1 MAMQQQW
8 PQEMHVR
15 AHAVAMAAVQAQFS
29 PQGTSLALQDSLS
42 AGQPGETRVT
52 GMPAYLQAPGEGQGP
67 RPPAWSS
74 LLCVLKA
81 SATGPRCR
89 HIFGSCRP
97 KPHDP
102 KPGLP
107 LALLLH

>member
-1 MAMQQQW
+1 MFAACPMTQGMPMAMQQQW

-52 GMPAYLQAPGEGQGP
+52 GMPAYLQAPGESQGP
-67 RPPAWSS
+67 
-74 LLCVLKA
+74 
-81 SATGPRCR
+81 
-89 HIFGSCRP
+89 
-97 KPHDP
+97 
-102 KPGLP
+102 
-107 LALLLH
+107 

>member
-52 GMPAYLQAPGEGQGP
+52 GMPAYLQAPGEGQGHGM
-67 RPPAWSS
+67 
-74 LLCVLKA
+74 VLHGFVVKA
-81 SATGPRCR
+81 SATGPGAD
-89 HIFGSCRP
+89 IS
-97 KPHDP
+97 
-102 KPGLP
+102 
-107 LALLLH
+107 LADAGPSLMTSSQAGH

>member
-1 MAMQQQW
+1 MHPLTALLTLAACPMTQGMPMAMQQQW

-52 GMPAYLQAPGEGQGP
+52 GMPAYLQAPGEG
-67 RPPAWSS
+67 
-74 LLCVLKA
+74 
-81 SATGPRCR
+81 SAP
-89 HIFGSCRP
+89 
-97 KPHDP
+97 
-102 KPGLP
+102 
-107 LALLLH
+107 